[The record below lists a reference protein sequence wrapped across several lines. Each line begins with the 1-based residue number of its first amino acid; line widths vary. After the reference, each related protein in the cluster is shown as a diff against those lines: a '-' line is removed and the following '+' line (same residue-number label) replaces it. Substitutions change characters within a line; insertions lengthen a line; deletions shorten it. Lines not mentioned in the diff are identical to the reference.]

1 MQSQV
6 SSLEENKTWEP
17 SCLPPGRKA
26 IPIKWV
32 FRSETDAEEMV
43 CQYKAILVCLLRLK
57 GRTNSCLTAF
67 LNPDIEE
74 EIYIQVPQGLETPDE
89 VKK

>member
-6 SSLEENKTWEP
+6 SSLEENKTWEH
-17 SCLPPGRKA
+17 SCLPPGTKA

-43 CQYKAILVCLLRLK
+43 CQYKAILVCYYGLK
-57 GRTNSCLTAF
+57 VG
-67 LNPDIEE
+67 
-74 EIYIQVPQGLETPDE
+74 QMHV
-89 VKK
+89 